1 MLRCRE
7 HRCTKWQVDSNANLH
22 PSRAQQK
29 EYRRCTTALTA
40 CMCHPDS
47 SFATHVVR
55 CCSHYGQPADGEAG
69 TQTYR
74 ALRDIK
80 AGEAANPVACVVLL
94 QSGKVQ
100 NCGEALSI
108 DYLNF
113 PAGYCPAAARA
124 KVQTLVIVAT
134 PGPIGEST
142 TYCVC
147 TPALRRC
154 KDGDFP
160 AHAPG
165 SDMLQLLLTG
175 I

>member
-1 MLRCRE
+1 MRSGRTVLRCRE

-55 CCSHYGQPADGEAG
+55 CCSHLWATCRWRSGYTNLTVPSV
-69 TQTYR
+69 TSKR
-74 ALRDIK
+74 AK
-80 AGEAANPVACVVLL
+80 PANPVACVVLL

-124 KVQTLVIVAT
+124 KVQTLVIVANT
-134 PGPIGEST
+134 WSYWRINNLLCMYASAEALQGWGFS
-142 TYCVC
+142 C
-147 TPALRRC
+147 TCPRL
-154 KDGDFP
+154 
-160 AHAPG
+160 
-165 SDMLQLLLTG
+165 
-175 I
+175 